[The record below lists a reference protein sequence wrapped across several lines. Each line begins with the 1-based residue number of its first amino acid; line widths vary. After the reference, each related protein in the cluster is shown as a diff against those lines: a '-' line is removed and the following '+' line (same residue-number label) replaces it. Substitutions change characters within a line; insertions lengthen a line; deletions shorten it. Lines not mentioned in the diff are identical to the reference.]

1 MQVVDQ
7 QRQQLID
14 FIARVLAQQ
23 TDKRNA
29 TRMARHCML
38 LLDGAIV
45 ATQTRGGP
53 APQWKRG
60 TLPGNGC
67 RQPTRRASSPE
78 RAHNVGAATRACRW
92 RRSAVQATLQV
103 AL

>member
-1 MQVVDQ
+1 MVDQ

-38 LLDGAIV
+38 LFDGAIV
-45 ATQTRGGP
+45 AAQTRG
-53 APQWKRG
+53 R
-60 TLPGNGC
+60 T
-67 RQPTRRASSPE
+67 
-78 RAHNVGAATRACRW
+78 GAAMEAWNIARQW
-92 RRSAVQATLQV
+92 LSATDASRKL
-103 AL
+103 A